1 MCEPCFISFLIYKMY
16 HIDRTKLY
24 CFLEVSIVIKR
35 TMSDREVSG
44 LLISVIR
51 TLHETDTGEREEEK
65 KKLELQFKVTEKKYN
80 EKIT

>member
-1 MCEPCFISFLIYKMY
+1 MVLCGPCFISFIIYEIY
-16 HIDRTKLY
+16 HIERKKLY
-24 CFLEVSIVIKR
+24 CFSEVSIVNR

-65 KKLELQFKVTEKKYN
+65 KKLELQFKVTEKK
-80 EKIT
+80 